1 MHLQL
6 QPQQQQEVVEGAG
19 SKLYVHYWLIV
30 LQLIKCIA
38 ALRYGLIVSSVLE
51 HNFLSS
57 YHIRDAP
64 SLPTFYELI
73 DRCVGTQK
81 Y

>member
-1 MHLQL
+1 MH
-6 QPQQQQEVVEGAG
+6 
-19 SKLYVHYWLIV
+19 KLYVHYWLIV
-30 LQLIKCIA
+30 LQLMKCMVN
-38 ALRYGLIVSSVLE
+38 GLIVSAVLE

-64 SLPTFYELI
+64 FLPAFYELI